1 MNELNRLPEPD
12 CLKKLM
18 IVQSMLNTILCEEE
32 WLRYHSFDPE
42 WAKEV
47 SMAKIDNGSG
57 DHLFILFSNEG
68 TIVKGF
74 DHESPLSP
82 HAQDEYAVLSGIYDQ
97 VPDSL
102 LSLLDDEA
110 LEREDVTFCIWR
122 ENNDACWKK
131 GEVNAVKDAD
141 DGSGFLLGTIY
152 QTAEEF
158 VKFADNYYELSLPLV
173 IVERV
178 YAGEPITMDMI
189 QMLNPD
195 CDAEKVYQELLFSSQ
210 TV

>member
-1 MNELNRLPEPD
+1 MNALIQLPEPER
-12 CLKKLM
+12 LKEIM
-18 IVQSMLNTILCEEE
+18 IVQSILSTILCEED

-42 WAKEV
+42 WAEEV

-68 TIVKGF
+68 TIIKGF

-82 HAQDEYAVLSGIYDQ
+82 HAQDEYAVLPGIYDH
-97 VPDSL
+97 VPSSL

-122 ENNDACWKK
+122 ENNDVSWNK
-131 GEVNAVKDAD
+131 GKVNVVKDAD

-152 QTAEEF
+152 ETAEDF
-158 VKFADNYYELSLPLV
+158 VGFAEHYYELSLPLE
-173 IVERV
+173 IVKKV
-178 YAGEPITMDMI
+178 YAGEPVTISMI
-189 QMLNPD
+189 HLLNPS
-195 CDAEKVYQELLFSSQ
+195 CDAEKVYQKLLSSS
-210 TV
+210 